1 MERLSATGNVHTLN
15 GHSATRPNSRHASDR
30 CGRLKA
36 VTTPYMAMFGLD
48 DADIGKFRTVQI
60 PLAFTKI
67 ENAVR
72 DLGVNAENAL
82 MLAEHTEI

>member
-1 MERLSATGNVHTLN
+1 
-15 GHSATRPNSRHASDR
+15 
-30 CGRLKA
+30 
-36 VTTPYMAMFGLD
+36 MAMCGLD
-48 DADIGKFRTVQI
+48 DADIGKFRMVQI
-60 PLAFTKI
+60 PLALTKI